1 MRKIVHLDM
10 DAFYA
15 AVEARDDPAL
25 RGIPMAVAASA
36 RHGVVMTASY
46 PARAYGVRSAM
57 PTARA
62 LELCPRLVLVPPRH
76 DAYRA
81 ASLAIRAVMRRF
93 TPLVEPLSL
102 DEAYLDVTGLGPSA
116 TGLARRL
123 KAEIRAETGLAA
135 SAGVSFN
142 KFLAKQASDLDKP
155 NGLAVIRPNEAL
167 AFLAALPVER
177 FHGVGPASARRL
189 HAAGIARGADLQTRP
204 EHELQALLGSAGRH
218 LWRMAKAEDD
228 RPVVPDRPRKSLSV
242 ETTFEDDLEGPDA
255 VAAALPPLAA
265 DLEARIVRAGFAGNT
280 LTLKLR
286 YAPYRLRTR
295 QAPLAAAPIL
305 DGARRLLAR
314 SPLEGPVRL
323 LGLGISKSETL
334 TIEEQLA
341 LPLG

>member
-1 MRKIVHLDM
+1 M

-25 RGIPMAVAASA
+25 QGIPMAVAASA

-62 LELCPRLVLVPPRH
+62 LQLCPGLVLVPPRH
-76 DAYRA
+76 EAYRI
-81 ASLAIRAVMRRF
+81 ASLAIRGVMRRL

-102 DEAYLDVTGLGPSA
+102 DEAYLDVTGLGLSA
-116 TGLARRL
+116 TDQARHL
-123 KAEIRAETGLAA
+123 KAEILAETGLTA

-155 NGLAVIRPNEAL
+155 DGLAVIRPKDAL
-167 AFLAALPVER
+167 TFLASLPVER

-189 HAAGIARGADLQTRP
+189 HAAGIATGADIQSRP
-204 EHELQALLGSAGRH
+204 EHVLHALLGATGRH

-242 ETTFEDDLEGPDA
+242 ETTFTDDLRGFEA

-265 DLEARIVRAGFAGNT
+265 DLAARIARAGFSGNV

-295 QAPLAAAPIL
+295 QSPQSRPLDAPAPLLEA
-305 DGARRLLAR
+305 ARRLLAR
-314 SPLEGPVRL
+314 DPLEGPVRL
-323 LGLGISKSETL
+323 LGLGVSKAETVAA
-334 TIEEQLA
+334 EEQLP